1 MKILYGVQGTGNGH
15 IARARMMAKHFQA
28 RSTDVQFLFSG
39 RDASAY
45 FDMEVF
51 GDYEHRQGLTFATT
65 NGKIDTLKTLRE
77 ARPLQFIRD
86 VKHLD
91 LSAYDLIVTDFEPV
105 TAWAGRIHKKPVV
118 GVGHQY
124 AFGYP
129 DVPEEGVDFIN
140 SMIMRNFA
148 PTRYRLGLHWHHFN
162 APIVPPII
170 NPDEKPA
177 KTPGQHIVV
186 YLPFENQLRVTQTLQ
201 QLEGYE
207 FRQYSP
213 DLSDG
218 SDGNVQMRKTN
229 LHGFKADLCSAA
241 GVICNAGF
249 ELISECLHMGIPA
262 LAKPVAGQS
271 EQLGNAAALRQ
282 LGCASVMEDFSVAAI
297 RDWLASQPQ
306 HSPRHYPDVAA
317 AICDWLL
324 KGQWHDSAGLVESL
338 WQRTDRAP
346 LTLAKTG

>member
-15 IARARMMAKHFQA
+15 IARARMMAKHLQRRGA
-28 RSTDVQFLFSG
+28 DVQFLFSG
-39 RDASAY
+39 RDADGY

-51 GDYEHRQGLTFATT
+51 GDFQVRHGLTFATS
-65 NGKIDTLKTLRE
+65 NGKIDTLKTLRH

-86 VKHLD
+86 VKQLD
-91 LSAYDLIVTDFEPV
+91 VADYDVIATDFEPV
-105 TAWAGRIHKKPVV
+105 TAWAGRLKKKPVV
-118 GVGHQY
+118 GIGHQY
-124 AFGYP
+124 AFGYA
-129 DVPEEGVDFIN
+129 DVPEQGVDLRN
-140 SMIMRNFA
+140 RLIMRNFA

-170 NPDEKPA
+170 NPDEVPA
-177 KTPGQHIVV
+177 SQPGKHIVV

-201 QLEGYE
+201 QLEGYQ

-213 DLSDG
+213 ALSDG
-218 SDGNVQMRKTN
+218 DAGNVQLRKTN

-282 LGCASVMEDFSVAAI
+282 LGYATVMNDFDVAPI
-297 RDWLASQPQ
+297 RDWLANQP
-306 HSPRHYPDVAA
+306 HSEPRHYPDVAA

-324 KGQWHDSAGLVESL
+324 AGQWHDSAGLVERL
-338 WQRTDRAP
+338 WQQSRLPA
-346 LTLAKTG
+346 LTLAKAG